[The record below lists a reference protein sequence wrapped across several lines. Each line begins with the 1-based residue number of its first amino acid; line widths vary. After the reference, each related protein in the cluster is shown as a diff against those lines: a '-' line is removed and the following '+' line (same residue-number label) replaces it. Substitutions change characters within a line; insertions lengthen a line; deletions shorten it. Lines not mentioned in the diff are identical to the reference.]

1 MSDKKVS
8 DKKPS
13 DKKLNLKYVV
23 CLPIALVLF
32 AFLWF
37 FPIEP
42 VTVGN
47 LKFGYSLF
55 FGEGVLSQVEVR
67 VIALFALAAMFWIF
81 EIIPTWCTSTMIIV
95 LMLLTVSDQAAFT
108 FASDSN
114 VGDLISYKSILATFA
129 EPTVMLFLGGF
140 ALALCATKVGLDA
153 QLARVL
159 MAPFGTNPKMVLLG
173 FLIVIGLFS
182 MFMSNTATAAMML
195 AFLAPVLRSLP
206 DEGSKIG
213 LALAIPIAANIGG
226 IGTPIGTPPNTIA
239 LKYLNE
245 PSFIEG
251 INTKLAAANEALG
264 TTFEPIARIGF
275 PEWCAVMVPFAL
287 IMLIISWGMLLILF
301 PFKVDK
307 IELKIESKPVKDKS
321 YWIVVVTFI
330 VTVFLWMTEK
340 LHGLNSYVVAM
351 IPVGVFAATGVLGKK
366 EIKSLDWDVLWMV
379 AGGFALGLGLNK
391 TGLASHLVQAI
402 PFGEWMPILVL
413 IVASLLAYALSNFIS
428 HSAASA
434 LLIPILA
441 AVATGMAGTPGFEN
455 MGGATTLLVT
465 VAVTCSLAM
474 LFPISTPPNAIAH
487 STGLIKTR
495 DMAVTG
501 AIIGGI
507 GIALLYAIMI
517 FIGLPKF

>member
-1 MSDKKVS
+1 M
-8 DKKPS
+8 S
-13 DKKLNLKYVV
+13 DKKLNLKYAV

-47 LKFGYSLF
+47 LTFGYSLF

-108 FASDSN
+108 FASGSN

-153 QLARVL
+153 QLAKVL

-206 DEGSKIG
+206 DEGRKIG

-251 INTKLAAANEALG
+251 VNAKIAAANETLG
-264 TTFEPIARIGF
+264 TAFEPIARIGF

-287 IMLIISWGMLLILF
+287 VMLVISWVMLLVVF

-307 IELKIESKPVKDKS
+307 IELKIESKPVKDKN

-351 IPVGVFAATGVLGKK
+351 IPVGVFAATGLLGKK
-366 EIKSLDWDVLWMV
+366 EVKSLDWDVLWMV

-391 TGLASHLVQAI
+391 TGLAAHLVQAI
-402 PFGEWMPILVL
+402 PFGEWMPVLVL

-441 AVATGMAGTPGFEN
+441 AVASGMAGTPGFEGI
-455 MGGATTLLVT
+455 GGATTLIVT

-495 DMAVTG
+495 DMALTG
-501 AIIGGI
+501 AIVGGI
-507 GIALLYAIMI
+507 GIVLLFLIMI

>member
-1 MSDKKVS
+1 MS

>member
-1 MSDKKVS
+1 MSET
-8 DKKPS
+8 
-13 DKKLNLKYVV
+13 KLNLKYAV
-23 CLPIALVLF
+23 CLPVALLLF

-42 VTVGN
+42 VTIGN
-47 LKFGYSLF
+47 LTFGYSLF
-55 FGEGVLSQVEVR
+55 FGDGVLSQVEVR
-67 VIALFALAAMFWIF
+67 VIALFALAALFWIF

-108 FASDSN
+108 FASEEN
-114 VGDLISYKSILATFA
+114 VGSLISYKSILATFA

-153 QLARVL
+153 QLARIL
-159 MAPFGTNPKMVLLG
+159 MAPFGTNPKMVLMG
-173 FLIVIGLFS
+173 FLFVIGLFS

-206 DEGSKIG
+206 DEKSKIG

-245 PSFIEG
+245 PSFIETV
-251 INTKLAAANEALG
+251 NAKLASANETLG
-264 TTFEPIARIGF
+264 TAFEPIARIGF
-275 PEWCAVMVPFAL
+275 PEWCSVMVPFAL
-287 IMLIISWGMLLILF
+287 IMLLISWVVLLILF
-301 PFKVDK
+301 PFNVDK
-307 IELKIESKPVKDKS
+307 IELKIEGKPKKDKD
-321 YWIVVVTFI
+321 YWVVAVTFI
-330 VTVFLWMTEK
+330 VTVFLWMTEN

-351 IPVGVFAATGVLGKK
+351 IPVGVFATTGVLGKK
-366 EIKSLDWDVLWMV
+366 EVKSLDWDVLWMV

-391 TGLASHLVQAI
+391 TGLATHLVEAI
-402 PFGEWMPILVL
+402 PFSEWMPMLVL
-413 IVASLLAYALSNFIS
+413 VVACLLAYAFSNFIS

-434 LLIPILA
+434 LLIPILT
-441 AVATGMAGTPGFEN
+441 AVATGMAGTPGFEA
-455 MGGATTLLVT
+455 MGGAATLIVT

-487 STGLIKTR
+487 STGLIKTK
-495 DMAVTG
+495 DMALTG
-501 AIIGGI
+501 AIIGGV
-507 GIALLYAIMI
+507 GIVILVLVMTI
-517 FIGLPKF
+517 IGLPRL

>member
-1 MSDKKVS
+1 MSDKKL
-8 DKKPS
+8 S
-13 DKKLNLKYVV
+13 DKKLNLKYAV

-42 VTVGN
+42 VTIGN

-251 INTKLAAANEALG
+251 INTKLAAANDALG
-264 TTFEPIARIGF
+264 TAFEPIARIGF

-287 IMLIISWGMLLILF
+287 IMLIISWVMLLIVF

-307 IELKIESKPVKDKS
+307 IELKIESKPVKDKN

-487 STGLIKTR
+487 STGLIKTK
-495 DMAVTG
+495 DMALTG

-507 GIALLYAIMI
+507 GIALLYVIMI

>member
-1 MSDKKVS
+1 MSE
-8 DKKPS
+8 
-13 DKKLNLKYVV
+13 KKLNLKYAV
-23 CLPIALVLF
+23 CLPISLVLF
-32 AFLWF
+32 AILWF

-42 VTVGN
+42 VTIGN
-47 LKFGYSLF
+47 FSFGYDLF
-55 FGEGVLSQVEVR
+55 FGEGVLTPVEVR
-67 VIALFALAAMFWIF
+67 VIALFALAALFWIF

-108 FASDSN
+108 FASDN
-114 VGDLISYKSILATFA
+114 PGELVSYKSILATFA

-153 QLARVL
+153 QLARIL

-173 FLIVIGLFS
+173 FLFVIGLFS

-245 PSFIEG
+245 PSFIETV
-251 INTKLAAANEALG
+251 NAKLAAANETLG
-264 TTFEPIARIGF
+264 TAFEPIARIGF
-275 PEWCAVMVPFAL
+275 PEWCSVMVPFAL
-287 IMLIISWGMLLILF
+287 VMLLISWGVLLILF

-307 IELKIESKPVKDKS
+307 IELKIEGAPKKDKN

-330 VTVFLWMTEK
+330 ITVFLWMTEK

-366 EIKSLDWDVLWMV
+366 EVKSLDWDVLWMV

-391 TGLASHLVQAI
+391 TGLASHLVTAI
-402 PFGEWMPILVL
+402 PFGEWMPFLVL
-413 IVASLLAYALSNFIS
+413 FVACMLAYAFSNFIS

-441 AVATGMAGTPGFEN
+441 AVATGMAGTPGFEGI
-455 MGGATTLLVT
+455 GGAVTLIVT

-487 STGLIKTR
+487 STGLIKTK
-495 DMAVTG
+495 DMALTG
-501 AIIGGI
+501 AIIGVVGI
-507 GIALLYAIMI
+507 VLLFLVMI
-517 FIGLPKF
+517 FIGIPKF

>member
-1 MSDKKVS
+1 M
-8 DKKPS
+8 S
-13 DKKLNLKYVV
+13 DKKLNLKYAV
-23 CLPIALVLF
+23 CLPIALLLF

-47 LKFGYSLF
+47 LTFGYSLF
-55 FGEGVLSQVEVR
+55 FGDGVLSQVEVR

-173 FLIVIGLFS
+173 FLFVIGLFS

-239 LKYLNE
+239 LKYLNV
-245 PSFIEG
+245 PSFIETVNG
-251 INTKLAAANEALG
+251 KLAAANEALG

-275 PEWCAVMVPFAL
+275 PEWCAVMVPYAL
-287 IMLIISWGMLLILF
+287 LMLLISWGLLLLIF

-307 IELKIESKPVKDKS
+307 IELKIDSKPVKDKN

-366 EIKSLDWDVLWMV
+366 EVKSLDWDVLWMV

-391 TGLASHLVQAI
+391 TGLAAHLVEAI
-402 PFGEWMPILVL
+402 PFGQWMPVLVL
-413 IVASLLAYALSNFIS
+413 VVAGLLAYALSNFIS

-441 AVATGMAGTPGFEN
+441 AVATGMAGTPGFEG
-455 MGGATTLLVT
+455 MGGATTLIVT

-487 STGLIKTR
+487 STGLIKTK
-495 DMAVTG
+495 DMALTG
-501 AIIGGI
+501 ALIGGI
-507 GIALLYAIMI
+507 GVVLLYLIMI

>member
-1 MSDKKVS
+1 MSTKKV
-8 DKKPS
+8 
-13 DKKLNLKYVV
+13 NLKYAV
-23 CLPIALVLF
+23 CLPITLLVSLL
-32 AFLWF
+32 LWF

-47 LKFGYSLF
+47 MTFGYNLF
-55 FGEGVLSQVEVR
+55 FGEGVLTPVEVR
-67 VIALFALAAMFWIF
+67 VIALFVLAALFWIF

-108 FASDSN
+108 FASEDP
-114 VGDLISYKSILATFA
+114 GALISYKSILATFA

-153 QLARVL
+153 QLARIL

-173 FLIVIGLFS
+173 FLFVIGLFS

-245 PSFIEG
+245 PSFIDG
-251 INTKLAAANEALG
+251 INAKLASANETLG
-264 TTFEPIARIGF
+264 TAFEPISRIGF
-275 PEWCAVMVPFAL
+275 PEWCSVMVPFAL
-287 IMLIISWGMLLILF
+287 VMLLISWVVLLLLF
-301 PFKVDK
+301 PFKVDR
-307 IELKIESKPVKDKS
+307 IELKIEGKPVKNKN

-366 EIKSLDWDVLWMV
+366 EVKSLDWDVLWMV

-391 TGLASHLVQAI
+391 TGLASHLVTAI
-402 PFGEWMPILVL
+402 PFGEWMPLLVL
-413 IVASLLAYALSNFIS
+413 CVACLLAYAFSNFIS

-441 AVATGMAGTPGFEN
+441 AVATGMAGTPGFEGI
-455 MGGATTLLVT
+455 GGASTLIVT

-487 STGLIKTR
+487 STGLIKTK
-495 DMAVTG
+495 DMALTG
-501 AIIGGI
+501 AIIGGV
-507 GIALLYAIMI
+507 GIVLLFLLMI
-517 FIGLPKF
+517 FIGIPKF

>member
-1 MSDKKVS
+1 M
-8 DKKPS
+8 S

-23 CLPIALVLF
+23 CLPIALILF

-42 VTVGN
+42 VTVGS
-47 LKFGYSLF
+47 LTFGYSLF
-55 FGEGVLSQVEVR
+55 FGDGVLSQVEVR
-67 VIALFALAAMFWIF
+67 VIALFVLAAMFWIF

-108 FASDSN
+108 FASDAN
-114 VGDLISYKSILATFA
+114 VGSLVSYKSILATFA

-153 QLARVL
+153 QLARIL

-173 FLIVIGLFS
+173 FLMVIGLFS

-245 PSFIEG
+245 PSFIET
-251 INTKLAAANEALG
+251 INGKLAAANESLG
-264 TTFEPIARIGF
+264 TAFEPIARIGF
-275 PEWCAVMVPFAL
+275 PEWCSVMVPFA
-287 IMLIISWGMLLILF
+287 IVMLLISWAMLLVVF

-307 IELKIESKPVKDKS
+307 IELKIEGKPNKDKS

-366 EIKSLDWDVLWMV
+366 ELKSLDWDVLWMV

-391 TGLASHLVQAI
+391 TGLAAHLVEAI
-402 PFGEWMPILVL
+402 PFGQWMPLLVL
-413 IVASLLAYALSNFIS
+413 VVASLLAYALSNFIS

-441 AVATGMAGTPGFEN
+441 AVATGMAGTPGFEG
-455 MGGATTLLVT
+455 MGGAATLIVT

-487 STGLIKTR
+487 STGLIKTK
-495 DMAVTG
+495 DMALTG

-507 GIALLYAIMI
+507 GIVLLYLIMM

>member
-1 MSDKKVS
+1 M
-8 DKKPS
+8 S
-13 DKKLNLKYVV
+13 DKKLNFKYAV

-42 VTVGN
+42 VTIGN

-251 INTKLAAANEALG
+251 VNAKLAAANDALG
-264 TTFEPIARIGF
+264 TAFEPIARIGF

-287 IMLIISWGMLLILF
+287 IMLIISWVMLLVIF

-307 IELKIESKPVKDKS
+307 IELKIESKPVKDKN

-391 TGLASHLVQAI
+391 TGLASHLVEAI

-455 MGGATTLLVT
+455 IGGATTLLVT

-487 STGLIKTR
+487 STGLIKTK
-495 DMAVTG
+495 DMALTG